1 MKNNDMTERKT
12 ELQQKLQQAIKDN
25 DGAAF
30 SKALG
35 EMMEEVAQEIRQDYE
50 DLRDER
56 DSRVLAQRDIRQ
68 LTSEEKAF
76 YQRLGE
82 AAKAADPRQALANA
96 SVVMP
101 ETVIQ
106 SVFDE
111 LETRHPILSRIDFTA
126 TGGLYKLI
134 MSTNAEQQAAWGE
147 LCDEIVKELTA
158 GFVEVDGSLCK
169 ISAFLP
175 VCKAMLDLGPEWLDQ
190 YVRQVLYEALAN
202 GLESAFVDGDGN
214 KKPIG
219 MTRQV
224 GAGVTVSGGV
234 YPKKAAT
241 KVTSLDPKTV
251 GAMVSQLAVDDS
263 GKPRQIRDL
272 VLIVKPQDYFQRVMP
287 ATTVMAPDGTY
298 RNNVLPYPM
307 EVIQSAALERG
318 EAVLGLAYRYFG
330 AAGTDLAGRI
340 EYSDHA
346 RFLQDQ
352 RVYIIKAYANGM
364 PKDNKAFMRLDISDL
379 APLAYKVEVQD
390 ARTKGNDATLAAL
403 NIGGLA
409 LSPAFAAGT
418 VTYTAD
424 TTNASDAISALPAD
438 AAASIKVT
446 VGGKEINNGAAATW
460 ATGANTVKVAV
471 TAEDGTTSKTYTVT
485 VTKS

>member
-1 MKNNDMTERKT
+1 MKNNDTQKKT
-12 ELQQKLQQAIKDN
+12 ELQQKLQQAVKDN

-30 SKALG
+30 SQALS
-35 EMMEEVAQEIRQDYE
+35 EMMDEVAQEIRQDYE
-50 DLRDER
+50 DLREER
-56 DSRVLAQRDIRQ
+56 DSRVLAQRGIRQ

-76 YQRLGE
+76 YQKLGE

-96 SVVMP
+96 SVVLP

-106 SVFDE
+106 SVFDD
-111 LETRHPILSRIDFTA
+111 LETSHPILSRIDFTA

-134 MSTNAEQQAAWGE
+134 MNTNPEQSAVWGE
-147 LCDEIVKELTA
+147 LTDEIVKELSS
-158 GFVEVDGSLCK
+158 GFQEVDGSLFK
-169 ISAFLP
+169 IAAIMP
-175 VCKAMLDLGPEWLDQ
+175 VAKAMLDLGPEWLDR
-190 YVRQVLYEALAN
+190 YMRGVLYEALAN
-202 GLESAFVDGDGN
+202 GMEAAFVDGDGN

-241 KVTSLDPKTV
+241 KVTSLDTKTV
-251 GAMVSQLAVDDS
+251 GALVSQLAVDDN
-263 GKPRQIRDL
+263 GKARKIRDL
-272 VLIVKPQDYFQRVMP
+272 VLIVNPQDYFQRVMP

-298 RNNVLPYPM
+298 RNDVLPYPM

-330 AAGTDLAGRI
+330 AAGTDLNGRI

-346 RFLQDQ
+346 RFIQDQ

-364 PKDNKAFMRLDISDL
+364 PKDNKAFLRLDISDL

-390 ARTKGNDATLAAL
+390 ARTKGKDATLAAL

-409 LSPAFAAGT
+409 FNTAFVPGT
-418 VTYTAD
+418 ITYTAT
-424 TTNASDAISALPAD
+424 TTNEQDAISALPAD
-438 AAASIKVT
+438 AAASVKVT
-446 VGGKEINNGAAATW
+446 VGSKEISNGAAATW
-460 ATGANTVKVAV
+460 ATGANTVKVVV

-485 VTKS
+485 VTKA